1 MARTELPWLFLGR
14 KVRPY
19 SFAVSFA
26 TAILSLT
33 ILTGSSVWGD
43 EHDTWSLIAASLAG
57 LSTVL
62 LWAGFWMP
70 SSALMQHGLILSA
83 VVFAVRGTY
92 IGLVGENWWTAVL
105 SYAWTVASG
114 GAWLLERTTGDEV
127 LAFVDP
133 MNGRGG
139 EGE

>member
-1 MARTELPWLFLGR
+1 MARTELPWLVLGR

-19 SFAVSFA
+19 AFAVSLA
-26 TAILSLT
+26 TAILALT

-43 EHDTWSLIAASLAG
+43 GGDPWSLMAAALAA

-62 LWAGFWMP
+62 LWAGFWVP
-70 SSALMQHGLILSA
+70 SNALMQHGLILSA

-92 IGLVGENWWTAVL
+92 IGLVGDNWWTAAL
-105 SYAWTVASG
+105 SWAWTVGSG

-127 LAFVDP
+127 YSVIDP
-133 MNGRGG
+133 LRGG